1 MGDSEP
7 SSPPPLGEAARSVY
21 DAARAFAGVGG
32 SAATTLRRLLLAD
45 LALARTAAT
54 QGALLFAAAAV
65 LAFTGWVLLTALAVW
80 GLHAAG
86 LGWGTAL
93 ALPALADLAL
103 AALLA
108 WRALAVLRLADL
120 QTTRQQLASL
130 VGDARTLVAAGLAR
144 ADVAAEPDP

>member
-7 SSPPPLGEAARSVY
+7 SSPPPLGEAARSVC
-21 DAARAFAGVGG
+21 DAARAFAGAGG
-32 SAATTLRRLLLAD
+32 SATTTLRRLLLAD

-54 QGALLFAAAAV
+54 QGALLFVAAAV

-86 LGWGTAL
+86 LGWGAAL
-93 ALPALADLAL
+93 ALPALADLL
-103 AALLA
+103 LTALLA